1 MWSCTHLMHPTD
13 EQLRFLDI
21 SSSDNN
27 LPSVLFEYY
36 FIGLFPRAFL
46 ESSYDNENK
55 AKTRKIIN

>member
-1 MWSCTHLMHPTD
+1 MHPTD

-46 ESSYDNENK
+46 ESSYDDENK

>member
-1 MWSCTHLMHPTD
+1 MHPTD

-36 FIGLFPRAFL
+36 FIGSSPRAFL
-46 ESSYDNENK
+46 ESMLP
-55 AKTRKIIN
+55 

>member
-1 MWSCTHLMHPTD
+1 MHPTD
-13 EQLRFLDI
+13 EQFRFLDI

-46 ESSYDNENK
+46 ESSYDNANK
-55 AKTRKIIN
+55 AKRRKIIN